1 MKLKKV
7 DNTESKPAVNKKIK
21 TGVKK
26 IEPEVPERKYKDLR
40 EVVDRNRPFSMMF
53 SGVED
58 NNNFHVLY
66 DMGIRNFLISYHY
79 VQKKHLQTKE
89 YKELGVKFFVDSGAY
104 TFMNNLEHEE
114 TTIEEWEKYIEGYL
128 RWVERNRDIVFACA
142 NLDIEYL
149 VGGDQVQYWNEKYF
163 EPFMLNTGIPVC
175 FIHHIDT
182 ALSWEKYCQRY
193 PYTGLSWGVDNPDG
207 DDLKYGIDM
216 LRTAEKYNCLVHGM
230 AMTQTSLLTKM
241 PFYTVD
247 STTWLVGLQYGE
259 VNFWTGKKMTR
270 LKKDKWQGAMMSQLV
285 AKGFDEQKLYD
296 EDTEEMI
303 RVNVFAFIEAEE
315 YIQDKL
321 KSRMYWLKPEAQK
334 RTEADL
340 DQIEYPSVEWLD
352 TPREERW
359 DLEKY
364 AQSFN
369 ISMENPDEAMNL
381 VVDMTCFMN
390 WDNVEY
396 QDFISQCYTPEI
408 LKEIHDVYINRIVQ
422 SDEER
427 IEDLKAFYK
436 ANLLGE
442 NTTLLYLGTNFD
454 RIVKEREENEYITD
468 EEYDLVDASEMEINN
483 IASKYLPAPKEGS
496 PAPEISDL
504 DDEIFMEHE
513 IIPVRDENG
522 RFLKGQKQVARPKQ
536 LNSKKFPKL
545 ACDTCFNA
553 QKCPQYKAGYVC
565 AYSKM
570 FQRYDTR
577 DMGDVIQ
584 AMQGIASYSMERL
597 QRAMM
602 TEILEGGLP
611 DPNVSQLMNQSTQ
624 LLGNLQKMYEFG
636 GQEVLRQT
644 KILRSDG
651 SQETTTQISNPQ
663 QGGILERIFGSM
675 GQDTTTKE
683 DENEILEA
691 EVKEVKTE
699 DDEED

>member
-89 YKELGVKFFVDSGAY
+89 YRELGVKFFVDSGAY

-334 RTEADL
+334 RSEADL

-454 RIVKEREENEYITD
+454 RIVKEREENEYVTD

-644 KILRSDG
+644 KIVRSDG

-699 DDEED
+699 DDED

>member
-340 DQIEYPSVEWLD
+340 DKIEYPSVEWLD

-504 DDEIFMEHE
+504 DDEIFMEHD

>member
-21 TGVKK
+21 IGVKK

-114 TTIEEWEKYIEGYL
+114 TTIEEWEKYIESYL

-454 RIVKEREENEYITD
+454 RIVKEREENEYVTD

-699 DDEED
+699 DDED

>member
-7 DNTESKPAVNKKIK
+7 DNTENKPAVNKKIK

-340 DQIEYPSVEWLD
+340 DKIEYPSVEWLD

-504 DDEIFMEHE
+504 DDEIFMEHD

>member
-699 DDEED
+699 DDED

>member
-89 YKELGVKFFVDSGAY
+89 YRELGVKFFVDSGAY

-334 RTEADL
+334 RSEADL

-454 RIVKEREENEYITD
+454 RIVKEREENEYVTD

-644 KILRSDG
+644 KIVRSDG

-683 DENEILEA
+683 EDENEILEA

-699 DDEED
+699 DEED

>member
-504 DDEIFMEHE
+504 DDEIFMEHD
-513 IIPVRDENG
+513 IIPVRDEKG